1 MTELRE
7 IPKEETQGEIR
18 EQPEDQ
24 GRHELHPEPTLN
36 IPMITDYP
44 EVKLKEKED
53 TREFKLRSNTKT
65 RRWR

>member
-1 MTELRE
+1 MTELPE
-7 IPKEETQGEIR
+7 KPKEETEAKTR

>member
-1 MTELRE
+1 MTELPE
-7 IPKEETQGEIR
+7 IPREETEAETR

>member
-24 GRHELHPEPTLN
+24 GRHELHPEPTLD
-36 IPMITDYP
+36 IPMITEDS
-44 EVKLKEKED
+44 EVIAERE
-53 TREFKLRSNTKT
+53 EFKLRSNTKT
-65 RRWR
+65 RRRRWQKR